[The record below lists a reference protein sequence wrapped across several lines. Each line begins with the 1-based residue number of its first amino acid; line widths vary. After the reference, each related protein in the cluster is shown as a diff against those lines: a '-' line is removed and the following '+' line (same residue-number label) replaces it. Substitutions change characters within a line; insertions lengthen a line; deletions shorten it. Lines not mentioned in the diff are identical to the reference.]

1 MKMSLRNLALIAC
14 LFLQS
19 QNAIAQ
25 QPLGLVVGDLNT
37 PYAVSM
43 NPAMVASQYKNRA
56 YFNWWG
62 TSLDIQSSF
71 ANSSGW
77 RRLPASLKMDQ
88 SWMPKSEDQNW
99 SMNYLNE
106 TYGPSLFVMPD
117 NSVGFGLGVK
127 GVSGFNF
134 SGVNPQLGNLLLQG
148 RGAWEDPTNG
158 KSVSQTSPF
167 AFNTEKY

>member
-1 MKMSLRNLALIAC
+1 MKLTLSNLALIAL
-14 LFLQS
+14 LFVQA
-19 QNAIAQ
+19 QNANAQ

-77 RRLPASLKMDQ
+77 RRLPGSLKMDQ
-88 SWMPKSEDQNW
+88 SWIPKPEDQNW

-106 TYGPSLFVMPD
+106 TYGPSLFVMPISLHCKD
-117 NSVGFGLGVK
+117 NCAQRK
-127 GVSGFNF
+127 
-134 SGVNPQLGNLLLQG
+134 P
-148 RGAWEDPTNG
+148 
-158 KSVSQTSPF
+158 KSMT
-167 AFNTEKY
+167 

>member
-1 MKMSLRNLALIAC
+1 MKLTLSNLALIAL
-14 LFLQS
+14 LFVQA
-19 QNAIAQ
+19 QNANAQ

-77 RRLPASLKMDQ
+77 RRLPVSLKMDQ
-88 SWMPKSEDQNW
+88 SWIPKPEDQNW

-148 RGAWEDPTNG
+148 RGAWENPN
-158 KSVSQTSPF
+158 
-167 AFNTEKY
+167 